1 MTAYRYVRTGR
12 RTDSWPTRTLVH
24 PTRPHAA
31 ASCSEHRPATDTA
44 SRPHSSPTPY
54 EAAGG
59 IAVSVNVGDEIVAG
73 TIDEI
78 RTAGA
83 VRVLSGGRA
92 IADAVYAR
100 RLGADAYSDIN
111 ALAWFDAMNTTP

>member
-1 MTAYRYVRTGR
+1 MADSDSRSPDVAPHGRIVLGTPTGDRHGFATAILA
-12 RTDSWPTRTLVH
+12 DP
-24 PTRPHAA
+24 
-31 ASCSEHRPATDTA
+31 D
-44 SRPHSSPTPY
+44 

-59 IAVSVNVGDEIVAG
+59 IAVSVNVGDEIVSG
-73 TIDEI
+73 TIDAI